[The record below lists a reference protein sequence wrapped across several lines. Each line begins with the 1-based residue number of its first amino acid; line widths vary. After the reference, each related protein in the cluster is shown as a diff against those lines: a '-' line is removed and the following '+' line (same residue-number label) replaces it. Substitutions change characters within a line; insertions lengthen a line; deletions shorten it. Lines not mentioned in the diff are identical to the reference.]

1 MNPVLLILAMF
12 VATYSTRI
20 AGFAARGRS
29 LPDVVERFLAGVPI
43 AAFAALI
50 VTGIDP
56 GSSGSD
62 TRILAAIP
70 AAVIAWRWKRLWLTL
85 MTGMIFYWIANY
97 VL

>member
-1 MNPVLLILAMF
+1 MNPVFLILAMF
-12 VATYSTRI
+12 AATYSTRI

-29 LPDVVERFLAGVPI
+29 LPEFVERFLAGVPI

-62 TRILAAIP
+62 LRIIAAIP

-85 MTGMIFYWIANY
+85 LTGMIFYWVAGY
-97 VL
+97 LL